1 MISSRKRFKRD
12 IEEVSDQ
19 ESIETYK
26 KLANEIDIC
35 TFTYKK
41 IQKPKNK
48 NSIQFLN
55 YAHKRY
61 KYNMGVILE

>member
-1 MISSRKRFKRD
+1 MNYGDGNKLFINNTLMISSRKRFKRD

-48 NSIQFLN
+48 NSI
-55 YAHKRY
+55 
-61 KYNMGVILE
+61 